1 MNFFH
6 FAFLAL
12 VLVFAVLGLRSKKQ
26 AWKYARWTLISLAA
40 LVVLSPFAWLLA
52 AIFKDRS
59 VLNEYVFFPPPG
71 KWGTTLNLNNFRDL
85 FQGRPSLRGT
95 VFFWEYFLNS
105 TIYATVATT
114 LQLLFSSMAGFALAK
129 YEFRGKSALTLF
141 MLGSMMIPGV
151 LLLAPL
157 YKMVVDLGLVDSLAG
172 LILPSMVS
180 AYGIFLF
187 RQACMSVPNEMI
199 DAARLDGCSEF
210 GIFFRV
216 VMPLV
221 RPMAA
226 AFCLVAFLAHWN
238 GFFAPNIFLHSQDKL
253 TLPVVLNLYLSEY
266 RRNQGVFLAGTA
278 LAMIPPAA
286 LFLALQN
293 EFISGLTSGAV
304 KG

>member
-6 FAFLAL
+6 FIFLAL
-12 VLVFAVLGLRSKKQ
+12 VLVFVVLSLRSRKQ

-59 VLNEYVFFPPPG
+59 VLNEYVFFPPLG
-71 KWGTTLNLNNFRDL
+71 KWGTTMNLNNFREL

-95 VFFWEYFLNS
+95 VYFWEYFLNS
-105 TIYATVATT
+105 TVYATVATS
-114 LQLLFSSMAGFALAK
+114 LQILFSSMAGFALAK

-157 YKMVVDLGLVDSLAG
+157 YKMVVDLGLVDSLAA

-187 RQACMSVPNEMI
+187 RQACMSVPSEMI

-210 GIFFRV
+210 GIYFRV

-226 AFCLVAFLAHWN
+226 AFCLVSFLAYWN

-286 LFLALQN
+286 LFLALQK
-293 EFISGLTSGAV
+293 EFISGLTAGAV

>member
-6 FAFLAL
+6 FTFLAL
-12 VLVFAVLGLRSKKQ
+12 LLVLVVLGLRSKKQ

-59 VLNEYVFFPPPG
+59 VLNEYVFFPPLG
-71 KWGTTLNLNNFRDL
+71 KWGATMNLNNFREL
-85 FQGRPSLRGT
+85 FQGRPSLHGT

-105 TIYATVATT
+105 TVYATVSAS
-114 LQLLFSSMAGFALAK
+114 LQILFSSMAGFALAK
-129 YEFRGKSALTLF
+129 YEFRGKTALTLF

-278 LAMIPPAA
+278 LAMLPPAA

>member
-6 FAFLAL
+6 FTFLAL
-12 VLVFAVLGLRSKKQ
+12 VLVFVVLGLRSKKQ

-52 AIFKDRS
+52 AVFKDRS
-59 VLNEYVFFPPPG
+59 VLNEYVFFPPLG
-71 KWGTTLNLNNFRDL
+71 KWGETMNLNNFRDL

-95 VFFWEYFLNS
+95 VFFWDYFLNS
-105 TIYATVATT
+105 TVYATVTT
-114 LQLLFSSMAGFALAK
+114 TVQILFSSMAGFALAK
-129 YEFRGKSALTLF
+129 YEFRGKTALTLF

-210 GIFFRV
+210 GIYFRV

-286 LFLALQN
+286 LFLALQK